1 MVKKQV
7 TTSEEFFQKVY
18 EVVKQIPKGK
28 VTTYGIIAESLGNR
42 GKARHV
48 GYALNSV
55 IGLDIPCHRVVNR
68 SGELS
73 GSVHFETPTL
83 MRELLEAEHI
93 EFIKEKVNLK
103 KHLWVP
109 KN

>member
-1 MVKKQV
+1 MLKNQME
-7 TTSEEFFQKVY
+7 TSNEFFQIVY
-18 EVVKQIPKGK
+18 LVVKKIPIGK
-28 VTTYGIIAESLGNR
+28 VTTYGIIAEYFGNR

-73 GSVHFETPTL
+73 GSPHFETPTL
-83 MRELLEAEHI
+83 MRELLESEKV
-93 EFIKEKVNLK
+93 EFIKDKVNLK
-103 KHLWVP
+103 KHLWKP
-109 KN
+109 